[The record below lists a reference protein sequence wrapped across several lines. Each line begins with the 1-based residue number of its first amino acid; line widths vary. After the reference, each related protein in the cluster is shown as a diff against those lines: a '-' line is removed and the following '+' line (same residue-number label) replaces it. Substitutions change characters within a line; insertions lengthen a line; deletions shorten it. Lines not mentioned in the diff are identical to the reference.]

1 MFCSVCHGV
10 LCDNSLQLQVCNY
23 FIANSVLGVFGF
35 RDPPLITTRISV
47 GQIKESAV
55 QVRTAG
61 GLSFLTTKVEGQRPN
76 SLSLQLTSPSKEGC

>member
-1 MFCSVCHGV
+1 MIIVYNFKYVTI
-10 LCDNSLQLQVCNY
+10 

-35 RDPPLITTRISV
+35 RDPPLITTCISV

-55 QVRTAG
+55 QVRTTG